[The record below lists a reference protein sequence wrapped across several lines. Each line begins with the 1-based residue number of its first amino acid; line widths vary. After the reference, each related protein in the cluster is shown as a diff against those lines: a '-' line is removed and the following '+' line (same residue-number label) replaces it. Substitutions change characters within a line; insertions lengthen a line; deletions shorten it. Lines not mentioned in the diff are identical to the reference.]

1 MEKLEGTGLLLGVRP
16 NEVYPEGKFSFETGD
31 RLLLYTDGLSEAE
44 NAGGQSFGDEML
56 PAFIREKQDLGTEQ
70 FADFLLS
77 EVLSWSRAGTQPRQE
92 DDITLLIID
101 FQGMQT

>member
-1 MEKLEGTGLLLGVRP
+1 MGCSRIAPRSIDCIQV
-16 NEVYPEGKFSFETGD
+16 F
-31 RLLLYTDGLSEAE
+31 SEAE

-92 DDITLLIID
+92 DDITMLIID